1 MLMIMIMVMVKVMVM
16 MIKSNL
22 RPSTSPGYT
31 CN

>member
-1 MLMIMIMVMVKVMVM
+1 MLMVMVMVKVIVM

-22 RPSTSPGYT
+22 RLSTSPGYT